1 MDSARP
7 VWPMVKLPEPLWKGL
22 TGRGSGSALVVRWN
36 DRGGYTHW
44 LQKYEGTLKRLVEHQ
59 NRFSTAAKYVR
70 DAIGK
75 LTNLKSIKIN
85 PRPIGAYYE
94 ERFAKPILRSRGT
107 MSLYRAVGAHAIEVT
122 TDLAPSGSKTLLEF
136 SLDGL
141 LFMEYY
147 AEVIMLE
154 NLSRI
159 LSTVDLDKLTV
170 DLTITAANLPSNGRI
185 YDPGHQSWRA
195 IASRIRSLTFDCAM
209 SDIDV
214 DSLEEL
220 YGTNTATVSHVVE
233 TPMEE
238 VRRFFLGKSHTQI
251 LQYGLGMEIPG
262 APPLAAHTIVVT
274 MDCEMHEIE
283 PRVLTEYGLNTF
295 SRKEMAPVLNSPG
308 IHGEKILRNIY
319 YYHIRVRENAHLINW
334 RFVKGNPERNHFGST
349 RFATKEDAKE
359 FLVETLAWPI
369 DDDNEDGPKCPVIFL
384 GHSVKNDL
392 RMLQEELGIDP
403 KFDSNVVAIIDT
415 QKIANEQG
423 IRGKGQKKGQQ
434 IALKTLIIALVISLG
449 PKGLIEFSSNDAAY
463 TIISAVQMVL
473 KNSLP
478 TDPTRSLQDVVD
490 GVSEDMYSIDTSLH
504 LEDHRIDMS
513 PSPPTARSFN
523 L

>member
-1 MDSARP
+1 MSSSA
-7 VWPMVKLPEPLWKGL
+7 
-22 TGRGSGSALVVRWN
+22 
-36 DRGGYTHW
+36 
-44 LQKYEGTLKRLVEHQ
+44 
-59 NRFSTAAKYVR
+59 
-70 DAIGK
+70 
-75 LTNLKSIKIN
+75 SIN
-85 PRPIGAYYE
+85 
-94 ERFAKPILRSRGT
+94 S
-107 MSLYRAVGAHAIEVT
+107 
-122 TDLAPSGSKTLLEF
+122 
-136 SLDGL
+136 
-141 LFMEYY
+141 
-147 AEVIMLE
+147 
-154 NLSRI
+154 
-159 LSTVDLDKLTV
+159 
-170 DLTITAANLPSNGRI
+170 
-185 YDPGHQSWRA
+185 
-195 IASRIRSLTFDCAM
+195 
-209 SDIDV
+209 V

-238 VRRFFLGKSHTQI
+238 VRRFFLGKSHTKI
-251 LQYGLGMEIPG
+251 LQYGLGMEMPG

-295 SRKEMAPVLNSPG
+295 SRKEMAPVLENPG
-308 IHGEKILRNIY
+308 IHGENVLQNIY
-319 YYHIRVRENAHLINW
+319 YYHIRIRENAHLINW
-334 RFVKGNPERNHFGST
+334 RFVRGNPERNHFGST

-359 FLVETLAWPI
+359 FLVETLAWPV

-434 IALKTLIIALVISLG
+434 IALKTLIPHFGV
-449 PKGLIEFSSNDAAY
+449 EFRDGHTASNDAAY

-478 TDPTRSLQDVVD
+478 TDPARSLQDVVND
-490 GVSEDMYSIDTSLH
+490 VSEDSKGTVVAFGVPRWCTECKVASH
-504 LEDHRIDMS
+504 LVQPGCRKKFVKIERGM
-513 PSPPTARSFN
+513 RSKSYKQP
-523 L
+523 

>member
-1 MDSARP
+1 MSSSA
-7 VWPMVKLPEPLWKGL
+7 
-22 TGRGSGSALVVRWN
+22 
-36 DRGGYTHW
+36 
-44 LQKYEGTLKRLVEHQ
+44 
-59 NRFSTAAKYVR
+59 
-70 DAIGK
+70 
-75 LTNLKSIKIN
+75 SIN
-85 PRPIGAYYE
+85 
-94 ERFAKPILRSRGT
+94 S
-107 MSLYRAVGAHAIEVT
+107 
-122 TDLAPSGSKTLLEF
+122 
-136 SLDGL
+136 
-141 LFMEYY
+141 
-147 AEVIMLE
+147 
-154 NLSRI
+154 
-159 LSTVDLDKLTV
+159 
-170 DLTITAANLPSNGRI
+170 
-185 YDPGHQSWRA
+185 
-195 IASRIRSLTFDCAM
+195 
-209 SDIDV
+209 V

-220 YGTNTATVSHVVE
+220 YGTNTATVSHVIE

-251 LQYGLGMEIPG
+251 LQYGLGMEMPG

-295 SRKEMAPVLNSPG
+295 SRKEMAPVLRSPG
-308 IHGEKILRNIY
+308 IHGENILRNIY

-334 RFVKGNPERNHFGST
+334 RFVRGNPERNHFGST

-423 IRGKGQKKGQQ
+423 IRRKGQQKGQQ
-434 IALKTLIIALVISLG
+434 IALKSLIQHFGV
-449 PKGLIEFSSNDAAY
+449 EFRDGHTASNDAAY

-490 GVSEDMYSIDTSLH
+490 GVAKDSKGTVVAFGVPTWCTECKVASH
-504 LEDHRIDMS
+504 LVQPGCGKKFIKIERGM
-513 PSPPTARSFN
+513 RSKSSKRP
-523 L
+523 

>member
-1 MDSARP
+1 MSSSA
-7 VWPMVKLPEPLWKGL
+7 
-22 TGRGSGSALVVRWN
+22 
-36 DRGGYTHW
+36 
-44 LQKYEGTLKRLVEHQ
+44 
-59 NRFSTAAKYVR
+59 
-70 DAIGK
+70 
-75 LTNLKSIKIN
+75 SIN
-85 PRPIGAYYE
+85 
-94 ERFAKPILRSRGT
+94 S
-107 MSLYRAVGAHAIEVT
+107 
-122 TDLAPSGSKTLLEF
+122 
-136 SLDGL
+136 
-141 LFMEYY
+141 
-147 AEVIMLE
+147 
-154 NLSRI
+154 
-159 LSTVDLDKLTV
+159 
-170 DLTITAANLPSNGRI
+170 
-185 YDPGHQSWRA
+185 
-195 IASRIRSLTFDCAM
+195 
-209 SDIDV
+209 V

-220 YGTNTATVSHVVE
+220 YGTNTATVSHAVE

-283 PRVLTEYGLNTF
+283 PRVLTEFGLNTF
-295 SRKEMAPVLNSPG
+295 SRKEMAPVLRSPG
-308 IHGEKILRNIY
+308 IHGEMILRNIY

-334 RFVKGNPERNHFGST
+334 RFVRGNPERNHFGST

-359 FLVETLAWPI
+359 FLIETLAWPV
-369 DDDNEDGPKCPVIFL
+369 DEDNEDGAKCPVIFL

-423 IRGKGQKKGQQ
+423 IRRKGQQKGQQ
-434 IALKTLIIALVISLG
+434 IALKSLIQHFGV
-449 PKGLIEFSSNDAAY
+449 EFRDGHTAGNDAAY

-490 GVSEDMYSIDTSLH
+490 GVAKDSKGTVVAFGVPRWCTECKVASH
-504 LEDHRIDMS
+504 LVQ
-513 PSPPTARSFN
+513 PGCGK
-523 L
+523 

>member
-1 MDSARP
+1 MSSSA
-7 VWPMVKLPEPLWKGL
+7 
-22 TGRGSGSALVVRWN
+22 
-36 DRGGYTHW
+36 
-44 LQKYEGTLKRLVEHQ
+44 
-59 NRFSTAAKYVR
+59 
-70 DAIGK
+70 
-75 LTNLKSIKIN
+75 SIN
-85 PRPIGAYYE
+85 
-94 ERFAKPILRSRGT
+94 S
-107 MSLYRAVGAHAIEVT
+107 
-122 TDLAPSGSKTLLEF
+122 
-136 SLDGL
+136 
-141 LFMEYY
+141 
-147 AEVIMLE
+147 
-154 NLSRI
+154 
-159 LSTVDLDKLTV
+159 
-170 DLTITAANLPSNGRI
+170 
-185 YDPGHQSWRA
+185 
-195 IASRIRSLTFDCAM
+195 
-209 SDIDV
+209 V

-220 YGTNTATVSHVVE
+220 YGTNTATVSHAVE

-283 PRVLTEYGLNTF
+283 PRVLTEFGLNTF
-295 SRKEMAPVLNSPG
+295 SRKEMAPVLRSPG
-308 IHGEKILRNIY
+308 IHGEMILRNIY

-334 RFVKGNPERNHFGST
+334 RFVRGNPERNHFGST

-359 FLVETLAWPI
+359 FLIETLAWPV
-369 DDDNEDGPKCPVIFL
+369 DEDNEDGAKCPVIFL

-423 IRGKGQKKGQQ
+423 IRRKGQQKGQQ
-434 IALKTLIIALVISLG
+434 IALKSLIQHFGV
-449 PKGLIEFSSNDAAY
+449 EFRDGHTAGNDAAY

-490 GVSEDMYSIDTSLH
+490 GVAKDSKGAVVAFGVPRWCTECKVASH
-504 LEDHRIDMS
+504 LVQ
-513 PSPPTARSFN
+513 PGCGK
-523 L
+523 